1 MSLPLLEVGLFSS
14 VQATDKDWTQLKG
27 KFLLNGSPSKVVV
40 YVEGPPAGTDIL
52 VNSFVIKHAEKV
64 PPSSPPDIEVGW
76 ITKFSLSGIV

>member
-52 VNSFVIKHAEKV
+52 VNSFVVKHAEKV
-64 PPSSPPDIEVGW
+64 PPSSPPDIEVSW